1 MIIYYLRGGIM
12 KIGILGTGMVG
23 EAIGTKLT
31 LLGHQVKMG
40 SRTKTNEKAVAWA
53 KKAGKNASEGTF
65 SDAASFGEIVF
76 NCTAGEHS
84 LEALKAAGEKNLNGK
99 ILVDVANAIDHSKG
113 MPIVLTV
120 ANTDS
125 LGEQIQ
131 RTFPKA
137 KVVKAL
143 NTVSSGFMGNPQL
156 LPDQG
161 DLFIAGNDKP
171 SKDTIKNILTKEF
184 GWKSVIDVGDITA
197 ARGTEMMLVLWG
209 RLYGAFGNANFN
221 WKVVKQ

>member
-1 MIIYYLRGGIM
+1 M

-23 EAIGTKLT
+23 EALADKLT
-31 LLGHQVKMG
+31 QLGHQVKMAA
-40 SRTKTNEKAVAWA
+40 RTKGNEKALAWV
-53 KKAGKNASEGTF
+53 KKAGKNASEGSFT
-65 SDAASFGEIVF
+65 DAAEYGEMIF
-76 NCTAGEHS
+76 NCTAGAHS
-84 LEALKAAGEKNLNGK
+84 VYALKTAGEKNLNDK

-131 RTFPKA
+131 RAFPKV

-143 NTVSSGFMGNPQL
+143 NTVGAMFMGNPSL

-161 DLFIAGNDKP
+161 DLFIAGNDKVA
-171 SKDTIKNILTKEF
+171 KDTVRDLLMKEF
-184 GWKSVIDVGDITA
+184 GWKSVIDVGDISA

-221 WKVVKQ
+221 WKVVRK